1 MFEEGYG
8 MPLSEGIMV
17 ALFCVG
23 MVFALLTSVFL
34 LIKLTSAVVLRL
46 SREA

>member
-1 MFEEGYG
+1 
-8 MPLSEGIMV
+8 MPLSEGVMV

-34 LIKLTSAVVLRL
+34 LIKLTTLVVSRL
-46 SREA
+46 SKKA

>member
-1 MFEEGYG
+1 

-17 ALFCVG
+17 ALFCIG

-34 LIKLTSAVVLRL
+34 LIRLTTALVSRL
-46 SREA
+46 GRKG

>member
-1 MFEEGYG
+1 

-17 ALFCVG
+17 ALFCIG

-34 LIKLTSAVVLRL
+34 LIKLSSAIILRITKQ
-46 SREA
+46 

>member
-1 MFEEGYG
+1 
-8 MPLSEGIMV
+8 MPFSEGIMV

-34 LIKLTSAVVLRL
+34 LIKITSAVVLRL
-46 SREA
+46 SNTDSSR